1 MPRGRKPANKAVEE
15 QEVVEA
21 AVETAEA
28 VEEPKRR
35 GRKPGSKNKTKAEEA
50 AVEAAPV
57 EEAEE
62 KPVKTRAKAVES
74 NVVLQFDFGE
84 FATADIV
91 EQCKKSYEAENT
103 AKVKKIDVYVK
114 PADKKVYY
122 VVNDKVAGDID
133 LL

>member
-1 MPRGRKPANKAVEE
+1 M
-15 QEVVEA
+15 EVVEA
-21 AVETAEA
+21 GAKTEETVE
-28 VEEPKRR
+28 VPKRR
-35 GRKPGSKNKTKAEEA
+35 GRRPGSKNKVKAEEA
-50 AVEAAPV
+50 VV
-57 EEAEE
+57 EEAPVQKEEE
-62 KPVKTRAKAVES
+62 KSVKTRAKAVES

-91 EQCKKSYEAENT
+91 EQCKKAYEAENT

-133 LL
+133 L